1 MTKSNKIS
9 SPRNIYPK
17 VYLFREKY
25 GIYTYE
31 SESIQWFEFVFV
43 IKKLVFWT
51 HSQIDCALNICK
63 LAPLNVLKRERVGTL
78 IYFILFF
85 CISGLCRVWKEK
97 QLRRIIPW
105 LFAMF
110 RFDTLYF
117 QWQQKGEVTWKCMN
131 CTRKN
136 PKNSVKKKNASWRN
150 SIGDILGWNIKI
162 CSKEDVAILIQI
174 NLESDSFP

>member
-31 SESIQWFEFVFV
+31 SESIQWFEFGFV

-63 LAPLNVLKRERVGTL
+63 LTPVNVLIPLKRVGTL
-78 IYFILFF
+78 IYLFHFIFLH
-85 CISGLCRVWKEK
+85 
-97 QLRRIIPW
+97 
-105 LFAMF
+105 F
-110 RFDTLYF
+110 RFVSGMKGKTVEKDNSMTICDVQVRYTILPMTAERRGDMKMHELYTEEPEKF
-117 QWQQKGEVTWKCMN
+117 REEEERFMKKQYRRHFRMEYKDLFKGRCGHFDPN
-131 CTRKN
+131 
-136 PKNSVKKKNASWRN
+136 
-150 SIGDILGWNIKI
+150 
-162 CSKEDVAILIQI
+162 
-174 NLESDSFP
+174 